1 MLVDGADQLLNIDWL
16 GKKWMPVDVYASLDF
31 GRRNQRRKENDR
43 CVLQFGV
50 RPNLCCDFASV
61 PDRHDYIQQDQ
72 VRPKNPGARVSPGR
86 VVLFKHE
93 ILTCFF
99 EKDSNQVSGVRVVIN
114 DQDPPL
120 FVDSGGWS

>member
-1 MLVDGADQLLNIDWL
+1 
-16 GKKWMPVDVYASLDF
+16 KWMPVDVNTSLHF
-31 GRRNQRRKENDR
+31 GRRDERREENHG

-61 PDRHDYIQQDQ
+61 SDRHDYIQQDQ
-72 VRPKNPGARVSPGR
+72 VWPENPGASVSLGR

-93 ILTCFF
+93 ILACFF

-114 DQDPPL
+114 NQNPPL
-120 FVDSGGWS
+120 FVDWGGWS

>member
-16 GKKWMPVDVYASLDF
+16 GKKWMPVDVYASLGF
-31 GRRNQRRKENDR
+31 GRRNERREENDG

-61 PDRHDYIQQDQ
+61 SYRHDYIQQDQ
-72 VRPKNPGARVSPGR
+72 VWPENPGASVSPGR
-86 VVLFKHE
+86 AVLFKHE
-93 ILTCFF
+93 ILACFF
-99 EKDSNQVSGVRVVIN
+99 EKDSNQMSGVRVVIN
-114 DQDPPL
+114 NQDSPL